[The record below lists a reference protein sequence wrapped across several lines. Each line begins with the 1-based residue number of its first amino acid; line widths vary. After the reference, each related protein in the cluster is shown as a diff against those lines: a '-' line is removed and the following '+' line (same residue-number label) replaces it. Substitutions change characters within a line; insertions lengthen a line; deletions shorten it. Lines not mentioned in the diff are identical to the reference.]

1 MPVVNDDQNSVFN
14 LNNIVVAEPS
24 PDQTSMFME
33 EGATRMD
40 IAHNAT
46 PAFSQA
52 SESETASEEEA
63 EEVTNGTKA
72 KILAALAIVGIAGYA
87 AYWVQE
93 PVQLRADVLDGGAAI
108 NQEAPAAPVV
118 VNSVDAVAAAPVDQS
133 AKKVNVDVSLFGFEP
148 AVLKI
153 EKNTNVTWTNTST
166 ENQTII
172 GSSPEG
178 KSFAS
183 TMLAAGQ
190 SFSYLFDQDSS
201 FEYYSTYNPALKAT
215 VTVGLGSA
223 TVQASAVSP
232 ASSGNVTL
240 PASSSTDLMNAP
252 LLGSAPEVSNY
263 VAASDVLSE
272 TVDTMVVAPVV
283 TEFEVE
289 DLKPAAVTPDQL
301 TETGPGEVLYA
312 GLLAT
317 VAWFNRKKLVKVFQK

>member
-1 MPVVNDDQNSVFN
+1 MSVVNDDPNSVFN
-14 LNNIVVAEPS
+14 LDNIVAEPS
-24 PDQTSMFME
+24 PDQTSMFMDGVNDTTVSE
-33 EGATRMD
+33 EGVTRMH
-40 IAHNAT
+40 IAHNAE
-46 PAFSQA
+46 SA
-52 SESETASEEEA
+52 SVSEEE
-63 EEVTNGTKA
+63 VSNGSKA

-93 PVQLRADVLDGGAAI
+93 PVQLRADVLDGGAAMS
-108 NQEAPAAPVV
+108 QEAPVAPVV
-118 VNSVDAVAAAPVDQS
+118 ANEVAAVAAAPADQ
-133 AKKVNVDVSLFGFEP
+133 AGKKASVDVSLFGFEP

-153 EKNTNVTWTNTST
+153 EKDTTVTWTNTST

-172 GSSPEG
+172 GSSAEG

-183 TMLAAGQ
+183 PALVAGQ
-190 SFSYLFDQDSS
+190 TFSYKFDQDAS

-223 TVQASAVSP
+223 AVQAP
-232 ASSGNVTL
+232 ATSNVTTT
-240 PASSSTDLMNAP
+240 PAGSSTDLANAP

-272 TVDTMVVAPVV
+272 TVDTTVVAPVV

-289 DLKPAAVTPDQL
+289 DLKPAAVIPEQL

-312 GLLAT
+312 GLLAS